1 MFSERKR
8 KDMAQKLQSYL
19 RKNRPQTLLNRNV
32 KDNIEYYLLMFIPL
46 LLIFVFS
53 YLPMFGLIIS
63 FQDYST
69 GRPFLGE
76 GVKWVGLKWF
86 DKFVSSFYFPRI
98 LRNTIVLNL
107 MNLFMGFWVPIV
119 FALVVNEIRN
129 SKFRKFTQTVS
140 YMPNFISSV
149 VVAGMVLSFI
159 ANDGII
165 TQTINALGGNARSLN
180 ADPKVFPWVYTI
192 TCVWKSFGWN
202 SILYLSTITSI
213 DPALY
218 ESADVDGATRLKKIW
233 YITLPSMLSLIMI
246 QLILNIGSMLSSNT
260 DMILLMYNSAVYSTA
275 DVIGTYVYRETLIG
289 GKYSYGTA
297 SGLFMS
303 ILSFILVFA
312 ANRTSRKLTD
322 FSLW

>member
-1 MFSERKR
+1 
-8 KDMAQKLQSYL
+8 MARKLQSCL
-19 RKNRPQTLLNRNV
+19 RKDRPQTLLNRNV

-140 YMPNFISSV
+140 YMPYFISSV

-165 TQTINALGGNARSLN
+165 TQMINALGGNARSLN
-180 ADPKVFPWVYTI
+180 ADPKVFPWVFTI
-192 TCVWKSFGWN
+192 TGVWKSFGWN
-202 SILYLSTITSI
+202 SILYLSTITAI

-218 ESADVDGATRLKKIW
+218 ESADVDGAGRVKKIW
-233 YITLPSMLSLIMI
+233 YITLPSMLPLIMI
-246 QLILNIGSMLSSNT
+246 QLILAVGSLLSSGT
-260 DMILLMYNSAVYSTA
+260 DLILLMYNSAVYSTA
-275 DVIGTYVYRETLIG
+275 DVIGTYIYRETLFS

-297 SGLFMS
+297 AGLLMS
-303 ILSFILVFA
+303 VLSFILVFA
-312 ANRTSRKLTD
+312 ANLTSRKLTD